1 MQNTMNKI
9 KITSKG
15 QITIPKS
22 IREKLDI
29 KEGMYLDWIIKD
41 GSIVLRPL
49 PDSIDK
55 LKLINFAHQES
66 RDSVGLSKVRE
77 MSKGFNLNMS
87 KQVRKIREEGL
98 GDNE

>member
-66 RDSVGLSKVRE
+66 RDSVGLSRVRE
-77 MSKGFNLNMS
+77 MGKGFNLNMP
-87 KQVRKIREEGL
+87 KQVRKIREDEF